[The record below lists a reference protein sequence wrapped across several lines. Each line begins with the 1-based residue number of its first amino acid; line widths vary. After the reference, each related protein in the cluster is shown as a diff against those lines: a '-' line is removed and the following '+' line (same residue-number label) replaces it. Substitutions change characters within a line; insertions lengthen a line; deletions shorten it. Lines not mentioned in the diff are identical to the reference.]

1 MRVLNN
7 EESVYAKI
15 FGETTLQDILD
26 NPVTKL
32 KLRR

>member
-15 FGETTLQDILD
+15 FGGTTFQNILD

-32 KLRR
+32 KLQK